1 MFLKSRKTGGHN
13 IEGLPAKK
21 VKQWQM
27 NGWFGLWNGQ

>member
-1 MFLKSRKTGGHN
+1 MFLKSRKTGGHD
-13 IEGLPAKK
+13 IERLSAKK